1 MFPCLIARYD
11 RYVVEIH
18 NFMNNFKTAILLAT
32 ISGLLVVIGG
42 AVGGIQ
48 GSLLFLILALAL
60 NIGSYWKSADLILKA
75 SRARE
80 VSLEEEPRLHKMISE
95 IAELAGMPKPRVYLM
110 NSPQPNAFATGRNPE
125 HAAVAVTDGIREL
138 LTERELRAVIG
149 HEMAHVSNRD
159 ILISTIAA
167 SVASA
172 ISWIGFIGFW
182 FGGSSRNNGGNII
195 ALLLAPLLAG
205 MIQMAISRSREYE
218 ADADGAE
225 FVSDPLALASAL
237 QKIEMGAQRIP
248 MKVPETTAHLF
259 IMNPFLGMNT
269 QSMFSTHPKTEDR
282 VARLTKMAASME
294 DAERGTKDMNS
305 SYQKK
310 RKQYDSQSKSRVKGR
325 LDRDESPLA
334 RRARERTEREQ
345 SKD

>member
-1 MFPCLIARYD
+1 M
-11 RYVVEIH
+11 EIN

-48 GSLLFLILALAL
+48 GSLLFLILALIL
-60 NIGSYWKSADLILKA
+60 NVGSYWKSADLVLRA

-80 VSLEEEPRLHKMISE
+80 VSAEEEPKLHAMIGE
-95 IAELAGMPKPRVYLM
+95 ISELAGMPKPRVYLM

-182 FGGSSRNNGGNII
+182 FGGSRNNGGNIV

-237 QKIEMGAQRIP
+237 QKIDMGAQRIP

-269 QSMFSTHPKTEDR
+269 RSMFSTHPKTEDR
-282 VARLTKMAASME
+282 VARLTKMAASLE
-294 DAERGTKDMNS
+294 DAKRGTKDINS
-305 SYQKK
+305 GYQKK
-310 RKQYDSQSKSRVKGR
+310 RKEYDNQSKSRVKGR

-334 RRARERTEREQ
+334 RRARERNEREQ
-345 SKD
+345 STD

>member
-1 MFPCLIARYD
+1 MYLNRRYH
-11 RYVVEIH
+11 RCVVEIR

-60 NIGSYWKSADLILKA
+60 NVGSYWKSADLVLRA
-75 SRARE
+75 SRAHE
-80 VSLEEEPRLHKMISE
+80 VSVEEEPKLHEMISE
-95 IAELAGMPKPRVYLM
+95 ISELAGMPKPRVYLM

-125 HAAVAVTDGIREL
+125 NAAVAITDGIREL

-182 FGGSSRNNGGNII
+182 FGGSRNNGGNIV

-225 FVSDPLALASAL
+225 FVGDPRALATAL

-269 QSMFSTHPKTEDR
+269 RSMFSTHPKTEDR
-282 VARLTKMAASME
+282 VARLTKMAASLE
-294 DAERGTKDMNS
+294 ETKPGAKDMNS
-305 SYQKK
+305 VYQKK
-310 RKQYDSQSKSRVKGR
+310 RKEYGNQSKSRVKGR

-345 SKD
+345 SPN

>member
-1 MFPCLIARYD
+1 
-11 RYVVEIH
+11 
-18 NFMNNFKTAILLAT
+18 MNNFKTAILLAT

-60 NIGSYWKSADLILKA
+60 NVGSYWKSADLVLKA
-75 SRARE
+75 SRAHE
-80 VSLEEEPRLHKMISE
+80 VSVEEEPKLHEMISE
-95 IAELAGMPKPRVYLM
+95 ISELAGMPKPRVYLM

-125 HAAVAVTDGIREL
+125 NAAVAVTDGIREL
-138 LTERELRAVIG
+138 LTERELRAVIS

-182 FGGSSRNNGGNII
+182 FGGSRNNGGNIV

-225 FVSDPLALASAL
+225 FVGDPLALATAL

-269 QSMFSTHPKTEDR
+269 RSMFSTHPKTEDR
-282 VARLTKMAASME
+282 VARLTKMAASLE
-294 DAERGTKDMNS
+294 ETKPGAKDMNS
-305 SYQKK
+305 VYQKK
-310 RKQYDSQSKSRVKGR
+310 RKEYGNQSKSRVKGR
-325 LDRDESPLA
+325 LDSDESPLA

-345 SKD
+345 SPN

>member
-1 MFPCLIARYD
+1 MYLNRRYH
-11 RYVVEIH
+11 RCVVEIR

-60 NIGSYWKSADLILKA
+60 NVGSYWKSADLVLRA
-75 SRARE
+75 SRAHE
-80 VSLEEEPRLHKMISE
+80 VSVEEEPKLHEMISE
-95 IAELAGMPKPRVYLM
+95 ISELAGMPKPRVYLM

-125 HAAVAVTDGIREL
+125 NAAVAITDGIREL

-182 FGGSSRNNGGNII
+182 FGGSRNNGGNIV

-225 FVSDPLALASAL
+225 FVGDPLALATAL

-269 QSMFSTHPKTEDR
+269 RSMFSTHPKTEDR
-282 VARLTKMAASME
+282 VARLTKMAASLE
-294 DAERGTKDMNS
+294 ETKPGAKDMNS
-305 SYQKK
+305 VYQKK
-310 RKQYDSQSKSRVKGR
+310 RKEYGNQSKSRVKGR

-345 SKD
+345 SPN

>member
-1 MFPCLIARYD
+1 M
-11 RYVVEIH
+11 EIR
-18 NFMNNFKTAILLAT
+18 NFMNNFKTAILLAS

-48 GSLLFLILALAL
+48 GSLLFLIMALAL
-60 NIGSYWKSADLILKA
+60 NVGSYWKSADLVLRA

-80 VSLEEEPRLHKMISE
+80 VSIEEEPELHGMISE
-95 IAELAGMPKPRVYLM
+95 ISELAGMPKPRVYLM
-110 NSPQPNAFATGRNPE
+110 DSPQPNAFATGRNPE
-125 HAAVAVTDGIREL
+125 NAAVAITDGIRNL
-138 LTERELRAVIG
+138 LTERELRAVIA

-182 FGGSSRNNGGNII
+182 FGGSSRNGGGNIV

-218 ADADGAE
+218 ADADGAQ

-259 IMNPFLGMNT
+259 IMNPFLGMNKR
-269 QSMFSTHPKTEDR
+269 SMFSTHPKTEDR
-282 VARLTKMAASME
+282 VARLTKMAASLEE
-294 DAERGTKDMNS
+294 DKLGAKNIS
-305 SYQKK
+305 SEYQKK
-310 RKQYDSQSKSRVKGR
+310 RKEYGSHSKSRVKGR

-345 SKD
+345 NPN

>member
-1 MFPCLIARYD
+1 
-11 RYVVEIH
+11 
-18 NFMNNFKTAILLAT
+18 
-32 ISGLLVVIGG
+32 
-42 AVGGIQ
+42 
-48 GSLLFLILALAL
+48 
-60 NIGSYWKSADLILKA
+60 
-75 SRARE
+75 
-80 VSLEEEPRLHKMISE
+80 MISE
-95 IAELAGMPKPRVYLM
+95 ISELADMPKPRVYLM

-182 FGGSSRNNGGNII
+182 FGGSRNNGGNIV

-237 QKIEMGAQRIP
+237 QKIDMGAQRIP

-269 QSMFSTHPKTEDR
+269 RSMFSTHPKTEDR
-282 VARLTKMAASME
+282 VARLTKMAASLE
-294 DAERGTKDMNS
+294 DAKRGTKDINS
-305 SYQKK
+305 GYQKK
-310 RKQYDSQSKSRVKGR
+310 RKEYDNQSKSRVKGR

-334 RRARERTEREQ
+334 RRARERNEREQ
-345 SKD
+345 STD

>member
-1 MFPCLIARYD
+1 
-11 RYVVEIH
+11 
-18 NFMNNFKTAILLAT
+18 MNNFKTAILLAS

-48 GSLLFLILALAL
+48 GSLLFLIMALAL
-60 NIGSYWKSADLILKA
+60 NVGSYWKSADLVLRA

-80 VSLEEEPRLHKMISE
+80 VSVEEEPKLHGMISE
-95 IAELAGMPKPRVYLM
+95 ISELAGMPKPRVYLM
-110 NSPQPNAFATGRNPE
+110 DSPQPNAFATGRNPE
-125 HAAVAVTDGIREL
+125 NAAVAVTDGIRNL
-138 LTERELRAVIG
+138 LTERELRAVIA

-182 FGGSSRNNGGNII
+182 FGGRNNGGNIV

-218 ADADGAE
+218 ADADGAQ

-259 IMNPFLGMNT
+259 IMNPFLGMNKR
-269 QSMFSTHPKTEDR
+269 SMFSTHPKTEDR
-282 VARLTKMAASME
+282 VARLTKMAASLEE
-294 DAERGTKDMNS
+294 DKFGAKNMS
-305 SYQKK
+305 SEYQKK
-310 RKQYDSQSKSRVKGR
+310 RKEYGSHSKSRVKGR

-345 SKD
+345 KPN

>member
-1 MFPCLIARYD
+1 
-11 RYVVEIH
+11 
-18 NFMNNFKTAILLAT
+18 MNNFKTAILLAT

-60 NIGSYWKSADLILKA
+60 NVGSYWKSADLVLRA
-75 SRARE
+75 SRAHE
-80 VSLEEEPRLHKMISE
+80 VSVEEEPKLHEMISE
-95 IAELAGMPKPRVYLM
+95 ISELAGMPKPRVYLM

-125 HAAVAVTDGIREL
+125 NAAVAITDGIREL

-182 FGGSSRNNGGNII
+182 FGGSRNNGGNIV

-225 FVSDPLALASAL
+225 FVGDPLALATAL

-269 QSMFSTHPKTEDR
+269 RSMFSTHPKTEDR
-282 VARLTKMAASME
+282 VARLTKMAASLE
-294 DAERGTKDMNS
+294 ETKPGAKDMNS
-305 SYQKK
+305 VYQKK
-310 RKQYDSQSKSRVKGR
+310 RKEYGNQSKSRVKGR

-345 SKD
+345 SPN

>member
-1 MFPCLIARYD
+1 MYLNRRYH
-11 RYVVEIH
+11 RCVVEIR

-60 NIGSYWKSADLILKA
+60 NVGSYWKSADLVLRA
-75 SRARE
+75 SRAHE
-80 VSLEEEPRLHKMISE
+80 VSVEEEPKLHRLISE
-95 IAELAGMPKPRVYLM
+95 ISELAGMPKPRVYLM

-125 HAAVAVTDGIREL
+125 NAAVAITDGIREL

-182 FGGSSRNNGGNII
+182 FGGSRNNGGNIV

-225 FVSDPLALASAL
+225 FVGDPLALATAL

-269 QSMFSTHPKTEDR
+269 RSMFSTHPKTEDR
-282 VARLTKMAASME
+282 VARLTKMAASLE
-294 DAERGTKDMNS
+294 ETKPGAKDMNS
-305 SYQKK
+305 VYQKK
-310 RKQYDSQSKSRVKGR
+310 RKEYGNQSKSRVKGR

-345 SKD
+345 SPN

>member
-1 MFPCLIARYD
+1 VYLNRRYH
-11 RYVVEIH
+11 RCVVEIR

-60 NIGSYWKSADLILKA
+60 NVGSYWKSADLVLRA
-75 SRARE
+75 SRAHE
-80 VSLEEEPRLHKMISE
+80 VSVEEEPKLHEMISE
-95 IAELAGMPKPRVYLM
+95 ISELAGMPKPRVYLM

-125 HAAVAVTDGIREL
+125 NAAVAITDGIREL

-182 FGGSSRNNGGNII
+182 FGGSRNNGGNIV

-225 FVSDPLALASAL
+225 FVGDPLALATAL

-259 IMNPFLGMNT
+259 IMNPFLGMNKR
-269 QSMFSTHPKTEDR
+269 SMFSTHPKTEDR
-282 VARLTKMAASME
+282 VARLTKMAASVE
-294 DAERGTKDMNS
+294 ETKSGAKEMNS
-305 SYQKK
+305 GYQKK
-310 RKQYDSQSKSRVKGR
+310 RKEYGSQSKSRVKGR

-334 RRARERTEREQ
+334 RRARARTERDQ
-345 SKD
+345 SPH